1 MRACV
6 ITEGWTVYWDMLLT
20 SPATETHA
28 ASSWTSEAV
37 AVVICHH
44 GDRFLLWGCCKQNE
58 SVPVLPPCS
67 VPFWFSLS
75 LSLSL
80 KFCNEMNLFRQDVGQ
95 PASIPPHP
103 TLILLYILAE
113 MDCSITVTGC
123 PDWVPKPLIKTRNTF
138 RWLIN
143 TFSQSGLCRW
153 MCV

>member
-1 MRACV
+1 MCN
-6 ITEGWTVYWDMLLT
+6 YWRLDSVLGYVTDFT
-20 SPATETHA
+20 SYR
-28 ASSWTSEAV
+28 
-37 AVVICHH
+37 
-44 GDRFLLWGCCKQNE
+44 D
-58 SVPVLPPCS
+58 PCS
-67 VPFWFSLS
+67 FKLNIRGSCCGDLSPWGQVSTLGVLQTKWICTCNSTLLCPLLILS